1 MIHKFL
7 LLLLPLLLLSCQETP
22 KDDATPDAP
31 KLIFE
36 PTFKG
41 LSAFLNYQ
49 EKVNSRQD
57 LKRIPSLLF
66 THKSG
71 YTIKSE
77 ALLDASG
84 EILKA
89 SLEKIDTLGQKVEY
103 TFYFLKEVLSMALVA
118 KSNMRSS
125 TLRQDLTFIFYNA
138 NQSPIASY
146 EREVINA
153 KQVPFKAVQSD
164 KKTNDDIDNALQMLS
179 QMQNQSGAF
188 SLRFQGFD
196 EAFNKKFVQFG
207 NDDYSTNLA
216 YAPNDT
222 SVIAFEKNP
231 NAFKQQ
237 AFSIQFQDVQE
248 ASGLQYQV
256 LTAIQKTNATF
267 YWFQTSYK
275 VVLTL
280 ISWKKFSSSAWP
292 FFSQHSLTVKTWK
305 WVAVW

>member
-1 MIHKFL
+1 VIPKFL
-7 LLLLPLLLLSCQETP
+7 LLLFPLLLFSCQETP
-22 KDDATPDAP
+22 KNVAP
-31 KLIFE
+31 QNETQLIFE
-36 PTFKG
+36 PAFKG

-49 EKVNSRQD
+49 EKVNARQD
-57 LKRIPSLLF
+57 LDRIPSLFF

-71 YTIKSE
+71 YTVKSE
-77 ALLDASG
+77 ALLDTNG

-89 SLEKIDTLGQKVEY
+89 SLEKIDTLGQKVQY
-103 TFYFLKEVLSMALVA
+103 TFYFLKEVLSMVA
-118 KSNMRSS
+118 VVKSNMRSS
-125 TLRQDLTFIFYNA
+125 TLRNDITFVFYNA

-146 EREVINA
+146 ARTVVNG
-153 KQVPFKAVQSD
+153 KQVPFKAVKSD
-164 KKTNDDIDNALQMLS
+164 KKTNSDIDNALQLLS

-188 SLRFQGFD
+188 KLYFQGFD

-222 SVIAFEKNP
+222 SVLAFEKNP
-231 NAFKQQ
+231 KGFQQ
-237 AFSIQFQDVQE
+237 QTFTIQFQDVQE

-267 YWFQTSYK
+267 YWFQTSYN

-280 ISWKKFSSSAWP
+280 ISWKNYFYSALP
-292 FFSQHSLTVKTWK
+292 FFSRHSLTVKTWK
-305 WVAVW
+305 